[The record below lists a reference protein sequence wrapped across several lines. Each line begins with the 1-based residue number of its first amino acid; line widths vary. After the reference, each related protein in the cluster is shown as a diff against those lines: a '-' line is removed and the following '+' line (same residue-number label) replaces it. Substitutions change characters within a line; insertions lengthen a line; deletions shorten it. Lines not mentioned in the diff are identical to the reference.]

1 MILGTYR
8 KQPADV
14 RDVPITFY
22 DYLAEFGDGDTIAS
36 ATAVSD
42 STDLT
47 IDSVSTFDASV
58 VVWVRGGTNGGSY
71 KVTITATTVAGRV
84 KQVEFR
90 VRVKDY

>member
-14 RDVPITFY
+14 RDIPITFY
-22 DYLAEFGDGDTIAS
+22 DYLAEFGDGDTITS
-36 ATAVSD
+36 AVATSSNPALV
-42 STDLT
+42 
-47 IDSVSTFDASV
+47 IDSVSTFDTSV
-58 VVWVRGGTNGGSY
+58 VVWVSGGLDGGSY